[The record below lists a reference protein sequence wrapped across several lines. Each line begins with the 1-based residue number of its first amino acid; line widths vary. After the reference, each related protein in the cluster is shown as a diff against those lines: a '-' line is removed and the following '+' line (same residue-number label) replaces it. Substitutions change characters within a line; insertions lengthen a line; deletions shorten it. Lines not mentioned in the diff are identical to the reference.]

1 MLYPYFI
8 VFFVVDLYSS
18 GTGYTAN
25 TRVMVLIMEFT
36 LDMSIIRLNQQVYRV
51 FRVLDDRLSVR
62 NHIVRLWMNFHRR
75 FTHPLCDHEFDESCL
90 LCSSVYAL
98 CEHDWWEACMY
109 CRRV

>member
-1 MLYPYFI
+1 MVL
-8 VFFVVDLYSS
+8 D
-18 GTGYTAN
+18 TAN